1 MAGKIDFPKLNLELL
16 ESFDNFMEALGLDGE
31 HRGNEFVAFNPKRN
45 DHELGSFSINVN
57 TGVWADFAE
66 DDDDAKGGDLISLV
80 AYLKEVSQVD
90 AAKMVIASMN
100 SSDDDQGTQEPSTHV
115 AVASPSTTSSK
126 DHRPQKRQNTDSGTL
141 YPAPANAPT
150 PIQNYYEVGFPSMSF
165 AYRNEAGELLGY
177 ILRFDLEGGKTI
189 RPALLMRGSGKP
201 YWRFQGFPTPHPI
214 YNLDRIATNGEAPVL
229 LVEGEKTA
237 DAAQALFPNHVVTT
251 TMHGAKSAGKAD
263 LSPLAGREVMI
274 WPDHDKAGRDYAEQV
289 AKILVRG
296 DNPARVKI
304 MQPFTCEPGI
314 DSVTGS
320 LCLTPGFVPPAGWDA
335 ADAVA
340 MGWTAEHI
348 SLLPDCTF
356 EPIHTPGPVIRYD
369 KFLIRDDG
377 VFIERNDKEGS
388 PYLTRL
394 SSRIDIE
401 ALTRNKNGQQWGLLL
416 KFKDRDG
423 NVHEWSM
430 PRDMLSGRVEDY
442 RRQLLSLGA
451 DLAPK
456 GGADFLT
463 EFLIAATPEARALC
477 VDSTGWHGNVFVL
490 PKRVFGQDAE
500 PVLFQTADASRHP
513 PFGTSGTL
521 DEWKANVGARCV
533 GNSRLVTAVCVALA
547 GPFLELLGEENGGFH
562 FRGASSSGKTK
573 TLSVAASI
581 WGNKG
586 MVRVWRTTSNAIE
599 SLALEHNECVLILD
613 ELGQVSPQ
621 DAGDIAYTLANG
633 QAKARA
639 NRTGGVRSIAC
650 WRLLFIST
658 GEIGLA
664 EHVAAGG
671 GRIRAGQEIRM
682 LDIPS
687 DGGCKLGVFENLH
700 GAASPQAFADQLQQ
714 LSEAYYGTVAE
725 TLLTTLTSN
734 AQERD
739 RAVSMVQ
746 AIQGQFV
753 DDFVPVN
760 SHGQVFRAA
769 SRFGMVAGVGEYA
782 ISIRALP
789 WDAGEA
795 FQSVQRC
802 FHSWLAERGGN
813 VASEELRALAQV
825 RHFLEQHGESRFTLI
840 AQEGFDENNIGD
852 KTNRRAGFRKILD
865 DGTTEYLVLSE
876 AYKNDLCEGFDY
888 RLVTRVLNEHGFLQ
902 RGGDGKS
909 TLVKRL
915 PGVSG
920 AVRVYVIDPSIF
932 TSREGAIELGQ

>member
-1 MAGKIDFPKLNLELL
+1 MAGKKIDFQKLNLKLIEL
-16 ESFDNFMEALGLDGE
+16 FDDLMTGLGLNGE
-31 HRGNEFVAFNPKRN
+31 LRGNEFVAFNPKRN
-45 DHELGSFSINVN
+45 DSELGSFSINAT

-66 DDDDAKGGDLISLV
+66 DDNAKGGDLISLV
-80 AYLKEVSQVD
+80 AYLKDVPQVK
-90 AAKMVIASMN
+90 AANMLIASMKRPDEQRAQPLTTPTA
-100 SSDDDQGTQEPSTHV
+100 S
-115 AVASPSTTSSK
+115 ASPSTSNTANR
-126 DHRPQKRQNTDSGTL
+126 RPQRRQNTDPGTLL
-141 YPAPANAPT
+141 YPAPAGAPD
-150 PIQNYYEVGFPSMSF
+150 PIQSYHGLGYPSMSF
-165 AYRNEAGELLGY
+165 PYRNEMGDLLGY
-177 ILRFDLEGGKTI
+177 ILRFDLDDGKTI
-189 RPALLMRGSGKP
+189 RPALLMRSPAGRVS
-201 YWRFQGFPTPHPI
+201 WRFHGFPTPHPL
-214 YNLDRIATNGEAPVL
+214 YNLDQIATNREAHVL

-237 DAAQALFPNHVVTT
+237 NAARALFPDHVVTT

-263 LSPLAGREVMI
+263 LTPLAGREVMI
-274 WPDHDKAGRDYAEQV
+274 WPDHDKAGQDYAEQV
-289 AKILVRG
+289 ANILVQG
-296 DNPARVKI
+296 DHPARVKI

-320 LCLTPGFVPPAGWDA
+320 LCLTPGFVPPTGWDA

-356 EPIHTPGPVIRYD
+356 EPMHTPGPVIRYG

-377 VFIERNDKEGS
+377 VFIERKDKEG
-388 PYLTRL
+388 PYLTPL
-394 SSRIDIE
+394 SSRIDVE

-430 PRDMLSGRVEDY
+430 PREMLSGRVEDY

-463 EFLIAATPEARALC
+463 EFLIAATPQARALC

-500 PVLFQTADASRHP
+500 PVLFQTTDAVRHP

-521 DEWKANVGARCV
+521 DQWKIHVGAKCV
-533 GNSRLVTAVCVALA
+533 GNSRMVTAVCIAMA
-547 GPFLELLGEENGGFH
+547 GPLLDLLGEENGGFH

-581 WGNKG
+581 WGDKG
-586 MVRVWRTTSNAIE
+586 MVRIWRTTSNAIE
-599 SLALEHNECVLILD
+599 SLAMEHNECVLILD

-639 NRTGGVRSIAC
+639 NRMGGVRPIAS

-687 DGGCKLGVFENLH
+687 DGGCNLGVFENLH

-725 TLLTTLTSN
+725 ALLTTLTSN

-753 DDFVPVN
+753 GDFVPVD

-782 ISIRALP
+782 ISIGALP

-795 FQSVQRC
+795 LHSVQRC
-802 FHSWLAERGGN
+802 FHSWLGERGGN

-825 RHFLEQHGESRFTLI
+825 RHFLEQYGESRFTLI
-840 AQEGFDENNIGD
+840 AQEGLGDNNIGD
-852 KTNRRAGFRKILD
+852 RTNRRVGFRKVLD

-888 RLVTRVLNEHGFLQ
+888 KLVTRVLNEHGFLQ
-902 RGGDGKS
+902 RGSDGKS
-909 TLVKRL
+909 TVVKRL

-920 AVRVYVIDPSIF
+920 SIRVYVINPSIF
-932 TSREGAIELGQ
+932 ISREAAIEIG

>member
-1 MAGKIDFPKLNLELL
+1 MAGKIDFPKLNLKLL
-16 ESFDNFMEALGLDGE
+16 ESFDNFMVALGLDGE

-45 DHELGSFSINVN
+45 DRGLGSFSINVD
-57 TGVWADFAE
+57 TGVWADFAG
-66 DDDDAKGGDLISLV
+66 DSDDAKGGDLISLA
-80 AYLKEVSQVD
+80 AYLYDVSQVN
-90 AAKMVIASMN
+90 AAKMVIESMTG
-100 SSDDDQGTQEPSTHV
+100 SGDDQRTQEQSTHV
-115 AVASPSTTSSK
+115 AVASPSRASSK
-126 DHRPQKRQNTDSGTL
+126 DVRPQKRQNSTSGTL
-141 YPAPANAPT
+141 IYPAPADAPD
-150 PIQNYYEVGFPSMSF
+150 PIQSYHGLGRPSMSF
-165 AYRNEAGELLGY
+165 AYRNEAGDLLGY
-177 ILRFDLEGGKTI
+177 ILRFDLDGGKTI
-189 RPALLMRGSGKP
+189 RPAMLMRSPAGNVS
-201 YWRFQGFPTPHPI
+201 WRFHGFPTPHPL
-214 YNLDRIATNGEAPVL
+214 YNLDQIAINGEAPVL

-237 DAAQALFPNHVVTT
+237 DAARALFPNHVVTT

-274 WPDHDKAGRDYAEQV
+274 WPDHDKAGRDYAEEV
-289 AKILVRG
+289 AKILVQG
-296 DNPARVKI
+296 DHPARVKI
-304 MQPFTCEPGI
+304 MQPFTCEPVI
-314 DSVTGS
+314 DSLTGS
-320 LCLTPGFVPPAGWDA
+320 LSLTPGFVPPAGWDA
-335 ADAVA
+335 ADALA

-388 PYLTRL
+388 PYLTLL

-430 PRDMLSGRVEDY
+430 PRDMLSGRVEEY

-463 EFLIAATPEARALC
+463 EFLIAATPQARALC

-500 PVLFQTADASRHP
+500 PVLFQTTDASRHP

-521 DEWKANVGARCV
+521 DEWKAHVGARCV
-533 GNSRLVTAVCVALA
+533 GNSRLVTAVCIALA

-586 MVRVWRTTSNAIE
+586 MVRVWRTTANAIE
-599 SLALEHNECVLILD
+599 SLAMEHNECVLILD

-687 DGGCKLGVFENLH
+687 DGGCNLGVFENLH

-725 TLLTTLTSN
+725 ALLMALTSN
-734 AQERD
+734 AEERE
-739 RAVSMVQ
+739 RALSMVQ
-746 AIQGQFV
+746 TIQGQFV
-753 DDFVPVN
+753 DDFVPID

-782 ISIRALP
+782 ISIGVLP

-795 FQSVQRC
+795 LHSVQRC

-825 RHFLEQHGESRFTLI
+825 RHFLEQYGESRFTLI
-840 AQEGFDENNIGD
+840 AQEGFGENNIGD
-852 KTNRRAGFRKILD
+852 RTNRRVGFRKILD
-865 DGTTEYLVLSE
+865 DGTTEYLVLAE

-888 RLVTRVLNEHGFLQ
+888 KLVTRVLSENGFLQ

-909 TLVKRL
+909 TVVKRL

-920 AVRVYVIDPSIF
+920 AIRVYVIDPSIF
-932 TSREGAIELGQ
+932 TSSEDSIKF